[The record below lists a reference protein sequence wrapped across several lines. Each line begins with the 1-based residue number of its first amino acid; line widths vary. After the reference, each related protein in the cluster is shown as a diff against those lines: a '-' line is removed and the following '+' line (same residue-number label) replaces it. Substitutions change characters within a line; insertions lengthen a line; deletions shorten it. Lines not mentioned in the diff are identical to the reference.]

1 MGEPGRKFLRFLG
14 ELKRRRVARS
24 LLVYLASAFAI
35 LEAVDILVPTL
46 GLPAWTLQAVL
57 VLLVLGVPVTAV
69 ISWTYDL
76 TSGGFVTTPSQD
88 HLDAGT
94 VAGPLPRPTVGAH
107 WLSGGS
113 IGLIGF
119 FVLVGVAAGWFL
131 EPLIRGEDRGASS
144 GRDPGDTR
152 PSIAIL
158 PFENLTSS
166 EEIRF
171 FADGI
176 HEEVLTSLSKVSDLK
191 VIPRIS
197 VLEYLGGA
205 QDVQSIAAELG
216 VDHLGT
222 GTVQQSGDRVR
233 VGVHLI
239 DVGTGEELWGETY
252 ERTFSDVFAIQASIA
267 RNVAGSLV
275 TTLSPQAEA
284 RLSAGLETDSL
295 AYLLYVRGA
304 ESLTRGIH
312 SLNPRDMEDAVGS
325 LDVAVERDSTFALAR
340 AYLSVALE
348 WSARAATDPERKSEF
363 SRRASLEAA
372 EALRLGPDMG
382 EALFA
387 MAFQGSQSPG
397 TELRTQED
405 IGYLRRAE
413 EELPNGAAVLRE
425 LAVRFFR
432 LGRMEEA
439 AEYSRRAVELVP
451 RSALYQFQ
459 AGEYARLLRDF
470 DTSLNHLRTAVTLMT
485 SASPEASGTLS
496 NSISLVHLAAGGG
509 VEGLRRV
516 LTEER
521 GLGLVTGRGLR
532 ERLEGFPELLE
543 GGEFEE
549 FVGGLSPEASDIEAR
564 CTCYGLKAWN
574 HQVAGRAAEAR
585 AYWDSLAVE
594 IQDSPGSSSNDW
606 EETLRSARLGLAL
619 ARAGRAEEGRD
630 LLEGIVLPSTR
641 SPVEWDFR
649 HLLAQAYAQLGE
661 AELAVK
667 ELTTLLRAPTGM
679 TEENLRTRLYWEP
692 IRTHPAFQ
700 ALINP

>member
-1 MGEPGRKFLRFLG
+1 MSRPKRSLPHILA
-14 ELKRRRVARS
+14 ELKRRRVPRS
-24 LLVYLASAFAI
+24 LLVYLASGFAI
-35 LEAVDILVPTL
+35 LEAADILVPTL
-46 GLPAWTLQAVL
+46 GFPAWVLKVVVAVL
-57 VLLVLGVPVTAV
+57 VLGLPVTV
-69 ISWTYDL
+69 VVSWAYDF
-76 TSGGFVTTPSQD
+76 TSRGFVTTPEMSGAPLESSEDRSLKIPIQ
-88 HLDAGT
+88 AGWFS
-94 VAGPLPRPTVGAH
+94 P
-107 WLSGGS
+107 GS
-113 IGLIGF
+113 IVLIVF
-119 FVLVGVAAGWFL
+119 FVLVGVAGGWFL
-131 EPLIRGEDRGASS
+131 EPLIRGEWRGASGGADS
-144 GRDPGDTR
+144 GETR

-176 HEEVLTSLSKVSDLK
+176 HEEVLTSLSKVPDLK

-197 VLEYLGGA
+197 VLEYRD
-205 QDVQSIAAELG
+205 QVEDFESIAAELG
-216 VDHLGT
+216 VDNLGT
-222 GTVQQSGDRVR
+222 GTVQQAGDRVR
-233 VGVHLI
+233 VSVHLI
-239 DVGTGEELWGETY
+239 DVGTGEERWGETY
-252 ERTFSDVFAIQASIA
+252 ERTLDDVFAIQASIA

-275 TTLSPQAEA
+275 TTLSPQAET
-284 RLSAGLETDSL
+284 RLSAGLQTDSL

-304 ESLTRGIH
+304 ESLSRGIH
-312 SLNPRDMEDAVGS
+312 SLNPLDMEDAVGS
-325 LDVAVERDSTFALAR
+325 LAVALERDSTFVLAR

-348 WSARAATDPERKSEF
+348 WSARAATEPERKAEF

-372 EALRLGPDMG
+372 AALRTAPDMG

-451 RSALYQFQ
+451 RAALYQFQ

-470 DTSLNHLRTAVTLMT
+470 DPALNHLRTAVTLVT
-485 SASPEASGTLS
+485 SAFPEASNTLS
-496 NSISLVHLAAGGG
+496 RSISLVHIATGGG
-509 VEGLRRV
+509 VEALRRV
-516 LTEER
+516 LAEER
-521 GLGLVTGRGLR
+521 GLGLITGRGLR
-532 ERLEGFPELLE
+532 DRLEDFPELLD

-549 FVGGLSPEASDIEAR
+549 FVGGLSPEASDAEAR

-585 AYWDSLAVE
+585 VYWDSLAAE
-594 IQDSPGSSSNDW
+594 IQNSPGSSPHEW
-606 EETLRSARLGLAL
+606 EEPLRLARLGLAL
-619 ARAGRAEEGRD
+619 ARAGKTEEAREV
-630 LLEGIVLPSTR
+630 LEGIALPPTR
-641 SPVEWDFR
+641 SPVEWDYR
-649 HLLAQAYAQLGE
+649 HLLAQAYAELGE
-661 AELAVK
+661 VELAVE
-667 ELTTLLRAPTGM
+667 ELTTVLRSPTGV
-679 TEENLRTRLYWEP
+679 TEENLRIRLYWEP

-700 ALINP
+700 ALLNP